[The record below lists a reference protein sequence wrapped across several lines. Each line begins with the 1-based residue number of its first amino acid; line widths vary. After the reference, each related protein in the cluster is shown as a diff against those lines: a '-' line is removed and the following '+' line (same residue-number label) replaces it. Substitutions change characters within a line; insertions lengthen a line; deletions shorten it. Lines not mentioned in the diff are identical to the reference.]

1 MLLEGDVAEA
11 ARTDARG
18 YRHAGGHAM
27 SDGQDSLSDLLA
39 TVAATL
45 IVVIFQVLL
54 VTVAGT
60 MYVMSAAV
68 ETAQW
73 VWNAWA

>member
-1 MLLEGDVAEA
+1 
-11 ARTDARG
+11 
-18 YRHAGGHAM
+18 M
-27 SDGQDSLSDLLA
+27 SDRPDLLSDLLPS
-39 TVAATL
+39 VAATL
-45 IVVIFQVLL
+45 IVGIFQVLL

-60 MYVMSAAV
+60 MYVMWVAE